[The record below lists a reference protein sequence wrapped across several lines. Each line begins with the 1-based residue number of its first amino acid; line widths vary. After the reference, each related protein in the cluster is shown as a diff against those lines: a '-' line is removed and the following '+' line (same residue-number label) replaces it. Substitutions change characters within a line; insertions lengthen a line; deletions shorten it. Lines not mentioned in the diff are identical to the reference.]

1 MNHSYG
7 LFAGISTYNIYNHI
21 YGTYTFIITN
31 KLPKLQVT
39 ECWSLPDY
47 WDGSSIRSTALRHW
61 QTIRESWRLDVLSVA
76 SVMDSSDCRLT
87 RWGWVKISVR
97 KWMVMD
103 GSILGRL
110 DNIGKLT
117 NIRSLQK
124 LNCQSPFT
132 IYCLIILDLSWSQAP
147 KDAARVFTTWSQ
159 QWSETTWVNHNTH
172 SNRIDDWLVV
182 E

>member
-7 LFAGISTYNIYNHI
+7 PFAGISTYNIYNHI
-21 YGTYTFIITN
+21 YGTYTFIISN

-39 ECWSLPDY
+39 ECLSLPDD

-61 QTIRESWRLDVLSVA
+61 QTIRQSWRLDVLSVA
-76 SVMDSSDCRLT
+76 SVMDNSDCRLT

-110 DNIGKLT
+110 ENIGKLT

-132 IYCLIILDLSWSQAP
+132 IYCLIILDLRHRKIQHGCSPNDRNNDRKHCS
-147 KDAARVFTTWSQ
+147 
-159 QWSETTWVNHNTH
+159 NH
-172 SNRIDDWLVV
+172 R
-182 E
+182 